1 MRKVIPIQ
9 VQLTPEALIKIKEE
23 FGDGF
28 QNMIKEMFESYLL
41 DSSLL
46 FNVDLDVMDNSLTIK
61 PISFRDFVLIR
72 DKGLI
77 LSNGFVNDV

>member
-28 QNMIKEMFESYLL
+28 QNMIKDMFESYLL
-41 DSSLL
+41 DSNLL